1 MMCESHQ
8 VELCCMSVA
17 SVSQS
22 NIALDCQVAVT
33 SFPVWPDFPE
43 ALKEQLLESR
53 QWALEEIIDI

>member
-1 MMCESHQ
+1 
-8 VELCCMSVA
+8 MSVA